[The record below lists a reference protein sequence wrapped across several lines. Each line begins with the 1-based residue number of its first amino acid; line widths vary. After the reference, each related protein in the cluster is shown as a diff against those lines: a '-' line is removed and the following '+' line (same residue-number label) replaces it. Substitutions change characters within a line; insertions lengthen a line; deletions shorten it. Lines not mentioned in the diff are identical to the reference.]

1 MLLEEITQKMTAED
15 RPNSTSSAFS
25 VKKTNS
31 TGTGKVKR

>member
-1 MLLEEITQKMTAED
+1 LLLKEITQKMTAEG

-31 TGTGKVKR
+31 AGTREVKR